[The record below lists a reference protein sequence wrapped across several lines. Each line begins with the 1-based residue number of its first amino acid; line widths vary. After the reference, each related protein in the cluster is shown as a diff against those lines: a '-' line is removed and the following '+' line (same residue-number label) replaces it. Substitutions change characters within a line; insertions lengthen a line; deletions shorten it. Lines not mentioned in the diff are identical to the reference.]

1 MNSKVYRNYWTPE
14 FILAQIVN
22 LISMASKKQVAA
34 IVLAAGGS
42 RRFGSPKQLAPWQ
55 GKTFIEQIV
64 DTALA
69 SQASPV
75 IVVLGAKAERC
86 RQQLGTRPIQIVVN
100 DCWAKG
106 QSTSMKAGLSIL
118 SETVDAALFLLVD
131 QPLITSDI
139 INTLIEGYQRSQSP
153 LVWPEF
159 EGRRGN
165 PVLFDRALF
174 PEMQQ
179 VEGDIGARPVLMRWR
194 DQAERVSVDDMG
206 ILQDF
211 DRPQELSKVAK
222 RQGGKVAE

>member
-1 MNSKVYRNYWTPE
+1 MTP
-14 FILAQIVN
+14 N
-22 LISMASKKQVAA
+22 KQVAA

-42 RRFGSPKQLAPWQ
+42 RRFGSPKQLALWQ

-75 IVVLGAKAERC
+75 VVVLGAKAERC
-86 RQQLGTRPIQIVVN
+86 RQQLGTRSIQIAVN

-106 QSTSMKAGLSIL
+106 QSTSMKVGLSIL
-118 SETVDAALFLLVD
+118 SDTVDAALFLLVD
-131 QPLITSDI
+131 QPLITADI
-139 INTLIEGYQRSQSP
+139 INILIERYQQNQAS

-159 EGRRGN
+159 EGQRGN

-194 DQAERVSVDDMG
+194 DQAERVSVDERG
-206 ILQDF
+206 VLQDF
-211 DRPQELSKVAK
+211 DRPEELSRVAGWQ
-222 RQGGKVAE
+222 RGKMAE